1 MIFWKN
7 QYNLLVKNNNKK
19 IMLWKV
25 TVIGRPNVWKSSFFN
40 MFTGHK
46 IAIVDD
52 TAGTTRDIAEFEYTD
67 TDNELTYILADSGWL
82 DFWSKVDEV
91 AEDIIE
97 RTDLAIDDSDL
108 LIWLIEY
115 DKLTELDERVLK
127 LIQKKGFKN
136 YIVVANKADNENKR
150 MEAWSLAWR
159 WELEFFPVS
168 VSHNYWISEVKKYVA
183 KYLKDKW
190 LNYLIEDL
198 DDSFVKLAMI
208 GRPNVGKSSMIN
220 AIVWKDRVMVKDMPG
235 TTRDSVDTKFE
246 YDNTPFVLIDTAWIR
261 RLSKVWTR
269 NVENWSIMRSER
281 ALSRADVVAV
291 VVDWYEGIVQQDL
304 SIINRVLEEKKWLII
319 VVNKWDKV
327 LNKPGVDKETM
338 MNRYINYLQEK
349 IEFIP
354 WVSVIFTTAIDKKRV
369 NEILE
374 RAREI
379 KEERF
384 KRVKTWI
391 LNNFLEQVIYKHPPT
406 GNKKSHSPK
415 IYFWTQAD
423 TNPPKFVFSVSN
435 PDHFHFSYKRYLEN
449 RIRDNFWFEGTPIHI
464 EYKWRG
470 KNEGKIK

>member
-1 MIFWKN
+1 
-7 QYNLLVKNNNKK
+7 
-19 IMLWKV
+19 MLWKI
-25 TVIGRPNVWKSSFFN
+25 TIIGRPNVGKSSFFN
-40 MFTGHK
+40 MYSWHK

-52 TAGTTRDIAEFEYTD
+52 TAWTTRDISEFEYTD
-67 TDNELTYILADSGWL
+67 EENDLTYILADSGWL
-82 DFWSKVDEV
+82 DFGSKEDEV
-91 AEDIIE
+91 AEDIIS
-97 RTDLAIDDSDL
+97 RTDEAIDDSDL
-108 LIWLIEY
+108 LVWIVEF
-115 DKLTELDERVLK
+115 DRFTELDEKIFKLLK
-127 LIQKKGFKN
+127 KKN
-136 YIVVANKADNENKR
+136 YNNYVIVANKADNDWKL
-150 MEAWSLAWR
+150 MESWNISWK

-168 VSHNYWISEVKKYVA
+168 VSHNLWIKEIKRYVS

-190 LNYLIEDL
+190 LNYKIEEL

-220 AIVWKDRVMVKDMPG
+220 AIVDKDRVMVKDMPG
-235 TTRDSVDTKFE
+235 TTRDSVDTKFKYE
-246 YDNTPFVLIDTAWIR
+246 ETDFVLIDTAWIR
-261 RLSKVWTR
+261 RLSRVWTK

-281 ALSRADVVAV
+281 ALSRTDIVAV
-291 VVDWYEGIVQQDL
+291 VVDWFEWIVQQDL
-304 SIINRVLEEKKWLII
+304 SIISRVLEEKKWLVV

-327 LNKPGVDKETM
+327 LKKPWVDRDSM

-354 WVSVIFTTAIDKKRV
+354 WVSIIFTSAVDKKRV

-379 KEERF
+379 KVERF

-391 LNNFLEQVIYKHPPT
+391 LNNFLEQVVYKHPPT

-415 IYFWTQAD
+415 IYYATQAD
-423 TNPPKFVFSVSN
+423 VNPPKFVFSVSN

-449 RIRDNFWFEGTPIHI
+449 RIRDNFWFTWTPIVI

-470 KNEGKIK
+470 KNAWKIK